1 MENALKHNKAQPAP
15 AASTRSA
22 STLWKRVLAGRIYYL
37 LLLPA
42 ILYYI
47 IFAYIPMYGV
57 VLAFKSFKFNMGI
70 VGSPWVGFDNFR
82 TLMTY
87 SDFWVAFRNTIIISF
102 GRLVFQFP
110 VAIILALLLNEV
122 LKSTMKRI
130 FQTVFTFPHFISWVV
145 LSGVLINLLGDSGI
159 VNQMLVELGLPK
171 IALLIDAS
179 AFRWLLFITDN
190 WKEAGWGAIIYLA
203 AISGINPE
211 MYEAAYVDGANRW
224 QQLRS
229 ITLPSIYSTIS
240 IMLILA
246 VGGTMNGG
254 FDQIF
259 NLYSASVYNVAEI
272 IDTLV
277 YRLGF
282 QVGTNYGLVTAIG
295 LFKSVVGLIMLAG
308 ANYAVKKMGQEGLI

>member
-1 MENALKHNKAQPAP
+1 MENALKHNKAKPGP
-15 AASTRSA
+15 PRAAMS
-22 STLWKRVLAGRIYYL
+22 STLWKRILSGRIYYL

-57 VLAFKSFKFNMGI
+57 VLAFKNFKFNLGI
-70 VGSPWVGFDNFR
+70 VGSPWIGFDNFQ
-82 TLMTY
+82 TLIKY
-87 SDFWVAFRNTIIISF
+87 ADFWVAFRNTVIISF
-102 GRLVFQFP
+102 GRLLFQFP

-122 LKSTMKRI
+122 VKSTMKRL
-130 FQTVFTFPHFISWVV
+130 FQTVLTFPHFISWVV

-159 VNQMLVELGLPK
+159 FNQMLVELGMPK

-179 AFRWLLFITDN
+179 SFRWLLFITEN

-211 MYEAAYVDGANRW
+211 LYEAAYVDGANRW
-224 QQLRS
+224 QQLES
-229 ITLPSIYSTIS
+229 ITIPSIFSTIS

-246 VGGTMNGG
+246 IGGIMNGG

-259 NLYSASVYNVAEI
+259 NLYSASVYNVADI
-272 IDTLV
+272 IDTLA

-282 QVGTNYGLVTAIG
+282 QMGTNYGLVTAIG
-295 LFKSVVGLIMLAG
+295 LFKSVIGLIMLAG

>member
-15 AASTRSA
+15 AVSTRSA

-224 QQLRS
+224 QQLWS